1 MKKTPSSGKSLTS
14 TYLRFFGWEG
24 PERGWGGVRR
34 LFEFEFEGE
43 GGGVEVG
50 AYARLDAYSNK
61 YGMSSNSLSSESI
74 RFFRL

>member
-1 MKKTPSSGKSLTS
+1 M
-14 TYLRFFGWEG
+14 
-24 PERGWGGVRR
+24 GGTRC

-50 AYARLDAYSNK
+50 AYSRLGAFSNK